1 MKKWIVATFCA
12 LAFALPIASFA
23 QATPAKLELA
33 RQIIALQHG
42 PEQEMLLTNM
52 ANYASLSV
60 IDKWSERI
68 LDGNTIPQARLA
80 DVKAKLDEALMQL
93 HAGIL
98 AALKE
103 ASAIVEREE
112 LANVYAENFT
122 EDELKTMLAWFN
134 SSAYAK
140 FQQNAS
146 RLADVYMN
154 SIMDRTKQAVQRL
167 QGDFDAKAAAIVNA
181 ERR

>member
-23 QATPAKLELA
+23 QATPAKIELA

-42 PEQEMLLTNM
+42 AEQDMLLNNM
-52 ANYASLSV
+52 ANYASISV
-60 IDKWSERI
+60 IDKWSERA
-68 LDGNTIPQARLA
+68 LDGNVIPQARLA
-80 DVKAKLDEALMQL
+80 DVKAKLDNALEQL

-112 LANVYAENFT
+112 LATAYAERFT
-122 EDELKTMLAWFN
+122 EDELKVMLAWFS
-134 SSAYAK
+134 SSAYTK

-146 RLADVYMN
+146 GLADVYMDG
-154 SIMDRTKQAVQRL
+154 IMDRTGEKVRDL
-167 QGDFDAKAAAIVNA
+167 QGQFDSKAAAIVDA
-181 ERR
+181 ARR